1 MFWEADKDMHADS
14 ISLQVLKKCIVCQP
28 APVWHMCVFSGFYL
42 KMICEFSYRNVQLP
56 LYTLVLGRF
65 LSSKFREKKIV
76 ISSIQKRSTVGSDWK
91 KTFPIRTFE
100 QVAHRSCKSWR
111 FWRPDW
117 TKPWTTWSVLRADLA
132 LSTR

>member
-65 LSSKFREKKIV
+65 LSSKFREKKNCNFIYPKE
-76 ISSIQKRSTVGSDWK
+76 IHCGFRLEKNFPHKDIWTGCPQKLQILEVL
-91 KTFPIRTFE
+91 KTRLNKALNNLVCSQSWSCFE
-100 QVAHRSCKSWR
+100 H
-111 FWRPDW
+111 
-117 TKPWTTWSVLRADLA
+117 
-132 LSTR
+132 